1 MPRFSWTVAASQ
13 KDAAVRW
20 SQTLIPTMK
29 ETPEGAEIPSHVLM
43 LRAGLVGQLM
53 AGAYTYLPLGLR
65 ALRKAEQIVREEM
78 DLAGAVELLMPAL
91 TPINLWQRTGR
102 VDAFGNVL
110 IQFQVKR
117 QNRQV
122 HLALGPTH
130 EEVVTDLV
138 ARHISSYRQL
148 PITLYQIQTKFRNE
162 ERPRFG
168 VLRTSEFLMKDA
180 YSFDTSLEGLNAS
193 YDKMYRA
200 YCRIF
205 DRCGLDYL
213 AVEAESGPIGGD
225 VSHEFMV
232 LADNGEDT
240 VVHCAACGYAANLE
254 RADVGRREVP
264 AATPPSQPRTK
275 VDTPRAGSIEAV
287 SKMLGC
293 RPDQMIKTLI
303 YLADEKPV
311 AVLVRGDHE
320 ANEGKIRRS
329 LRAAKVE
336 LAPPEVI
343 EKVTG
348 APVGFA
354 GPVGLAI
361 PIWADNDV
369 AGVASAVVGANAADA
384 HFTGAA
390 RGRDFE
396 VGQFA
401 DLRNAGDGDPCPRC
415 DGRLAL
421 RHAIEVGHV
430 FKLGTK
436 YSEALSARF
445 LDEKEQLH
453 PAIMGCYGIGV
464 NRIIAA
470 LIETNHDENG
480 ILWPMS
486 LAPYELLLVPLNVNQ
501 PDVMEVAN
509 RLYEELTHAG
519 VEVLLDD
526 RDQRPGVKFKDADL
540 IGIPLRVVI
549 GGRSLKD
556 GQFEIKWRWK
566 EAAESIPLEGAAVAL
581 ADMVQAERNLGHATG
596 K

>member
-1 MPRFSWTVAASQ
+1 M
-13 KDAAVRW
+13 RW

-102 VDAFGNVL
+102 VEAFGNVL
-110 IQFQVKR
+110 IQFQVRR

-138 ARHISSYRQL
+138 SRHVSSYRQL
-148 PITLYQIQTKFRNE
+148 PLTLYQIQTKFRNE

-180 YSFDTSLEGLNAS
+180 YSFDTSAEGLNKS
-193 YDKMYRA
+193 YEKMYHA

-225 VSHEFMV
+225 ASHEFMV
-232 LADNGEDT
+232 LADNGEDS
-240 VVHCAACGYAANLE
+240 VVHCSACGYAANLE
-254 RADVGRREVP
+254 RAEIGRRDVPP
-264 AATPPSQPRTK
+264 AAAPAGPLAK

-293 RPDQMIKTLI
+293 RPDLMIKTLI
-303 YLADEKPV
+303 YTADEKPV
-311 AVLVRGDHE
+311 AVLIRGDHE
-320 ANEGKIRRS
+320 ANEGKLRRVLGS
-329 LRAAKVE
+329 AKIE
-336 LAPPEVI
+336 LAAPDVI
-343 EKVTG
+343 ERVTG

-354 GPVGLAI
+354 GPVGLKI
-361 PIWADNDV
+361 PIWADYDV
-369 AGVASAVVGANAADA
+369 AGVTSAVVGANAADA
-384 HFTGAA
+384 HYTGAA

-396 VGQFA
+396 IGQFA

-415 DGRLAL
+415 DGRLEL
-421 RHAIEVGHV
+421 RQAIEVGHV

-464 NRIIAA
+464 NRIVAA
-470 LIETNHDENG
+470 LIETKHDDNG

-486 LAPYELLLVPLNVNQ
+486 LAPYEVLLVPLNVKQ
-501 PDVMEVAN
+501 QDVIDVAN
-509 RLYEELTHAG
+509 QLYSELTHAG
-519 VEVLLDD
+519 VEVLMDD

-556 GQFEIKWRWK
+556 GQLEIKWRWK
-566 EAAESIPLEGAAVAL
+566 EAAEAIPLEGAVVAIADLVQTERDL
-581 ADMVQAERNLGHATG
+581 AHATTEQE
-596 K
+596 

>member
-1 MPRFSWTVAASQ
+1 MRWT
-13 KDAAVRW
+13 
-20 SQTLIPTMK
+20 QTLIPTMK

-43 LRAGLVGQLM
+43 LRAGLIGQLM

-78 DLAGAVELLMPAL
+78 DQAGAVELLMPAL

-102 VDAFGNVL
+102 VEAFGNVL

-122 HLALGPTH
+122 HMALGPTH

-138 ARHISSYRQL
+138 SRHVSSYRQL

-180 YSFDTSLEGLNAS
+180 YSFDTSVEGLNQS
-193 YDKMYRA
+193 YEKMYHA

-225 VSHEFMV
+225 ASHEFMV

-240 VVHCAACGYAANLE
+240 VVHCSACGYAANLE
-254 RADVGRREVP
+254 RAEIGRRQVAPP
-264 AATPPSQPRTK
+264 AAATAPLAK

-303 YLADEKPV
+303 YVADEKPA
-311 AVLVRGDHE
+311 AVLIRGDHE
-320 ANEGKIRRS
+320 ANEGKLRRA
-329 LRAAKVE
+329 LGAGKIE
-336 LAPPEVI
+336 LAPPDVI
-343 EKVTG
+343 ERVTG

-354 GPVGLAI
+354 GPVGLTI
-361 PIWADNDV
+361 PIWADFDV
-369 AGVASAVVGANAADA
+369 AAIGSAVVGANAADA

-396 VGQFA
+396 VGKFA

-415 DGRLAL
+415 EGKLAL

-470 LIETNHDENG
+470 LIETKYDDNG

-486 LAPYELLLVPLNVNQ
+486 LAPYEVLLVPLNVNQ
-501 PDVMEVAN
+501 QDVMDVAN
-509 RLYEELTHAG
+509 RLYDELTHAG
-519 VEVLLDD
+519 IEVLMDD

-556 GQFEIKWRWK
+556 GQLEIKWRWK
-566 EAAESIPLEGAAVAL
+566 DAAETIPLEGAVVAL
-581 ADMVQAERNLGHATG
+581 ADLIQAERNLAHATTEQE
-596 K
+596 

>member
-1 MPRFSWTVAASQ
+1 M
-13 KDAAVRW
+13 RW

-78 DLAGAVELLMPAL
+78 DRAGAVELLMPAL

-102 VDAFGNVL
+102 VEAFGNVL
-110 IQFQVKR
+110 IQFQVRR

-138 ARHISSYRQL
+138 ARHVSSYRQL

-193 YDKMYRA
+193 YDKMYHA
-200 YCRIF
+200 YCRVF

-264 AATPPSQPRTK
+264 APATPSQPRAK

-303 YLADEKPV
+303 YVADEKPV
-311 AVLVRGDHE
+311 AVLIRGDHE
-320 ANEGKIRRS
+320 ANEGKIRRT
-329 LRAAKVE
+329 LGAAKVE
-336 LAPPEVI
+336 LAPPDVI
-343 EKVTG
+343 EKATG

-369 AGVASAVVGANAADA
+369 AGIASAVVGANAADA
-384 HFTGAA
+384 HFTGVA
-390 RGRDFE
+390 RGRDFD

-430 FKLGTK
+430 FKLGTR

-470 LIETNHDENG
+470 LIETNHDESG

-501 PDVMEVAN
+501 QDVMDLAN

-519 VEVLLDD
+519 IEVLLDD

-549 GGRSLKD
+549 GGRSLKE
-556 GQFEIKWRWK
+556 GQLEIKWRWK
-566 EAAESIPLEGAAVAL
+566 EAAESIPVEGATVAL
-581 ADMVQAERNLGHATG
+581 ADMVQAERNLGHTTG
-596 K
+596 APE